1 MARAAPPR
9 EELNVGAAD
18 EITLPEAVAAW
29 TAWLH
34 GERRVSHHTL
44 DAYGRDLEAF
54 LDFLGAHHGEA
65 PSLALLAGLQPADFR
80 SWLAHRARE
89 GFARTSTARALS
101 VVRSFYRWAGK
112 RGLLNNAAI
121 GHLRTPK
128 RPAAVPKA
136 MTVGETEVL
145 LDRLGG
151 GEDGGKA
158 DWTDK
163 RDLAVLLL
171 LYGCGLRISEALGLT
186 AEEAPQR
193 GQPALRVRGKG
204 NKERMVPLLP
214 VVAEAI
220 AAYRA
225 ACPYD
230 LDGASPLFRAKRG
243 GPLGARAVQGRMQAL
258 RKLWGLPESATPHA
272 LRHSFATHLL
282 GAGADLRSIQEL
294 LGHASL
300 STTQRYTKVDAA
312 RLLEVY
318 DRAHPRS

>member
-9 EELNVGAAD
+9 EELSSGAPDVKA
-18 EITLPEAVAAW
+18 LPEAVAAW
-29 TAWLH
+29 MAWLQ
-34 GERRVSHHTL
+34 GERRMSHHTL
-44 DAYGRDLEAF
+44 EAYGRDLEAF

-112 RGLLNNAAI
+112 RGLLSNAAV

-145 LDRLGG
+145 MDRLG
-151 GEDGGKA
+151 EGKA

-186 AEEAPQR
+186 AEEAPQP

>member
-1 MARAAPPR
+1 MA
-9 EELNVGAAD
+9 
-18 EITLPEAVAAW
+18 LPEAVAAW
-29 TAWLH
+29 MAWLQ
-34 GERRVSHHTL
+34 GERRVSRHTL
-44 DAYGRDLEAF
+44 EAYGRDLEAF
-54 LDFLGAHHGEA
+54 LDFLGTHHGEA

-112 RGLLNNAAI
+112 HGLLKNAAV

-136 MTVGETEVL
+136 MTVGETGVL
-145 LDRLGG
+145 MDRLG
-151 GEDGGKA
+151 EGKA

-186 AEEAPQR
+186 AEEAPQP

-214 VVAEAI
+214 MLVEAI

-243 GPLGARAVQGRMQAL
+243 GPLGARAVQGRMQSL

>member
-1 MARAAPPR
+1 MARATPPR
-9 EELNVGAAD
+9 EELSAGAAD
-18 EITLPEAVAAW
+18 ETALPEAVVAW
-29 TAWLH
+29 TAWLQ

-54 LDFLGAHHGEA
+54 LDFLGVHHGEA

-80 SWLAHRARE
+80 SWMAHRARE

-112 RGLLNNAAI
+112 RGLLKNAAV

-145 LDRLGG
+145 LDRLGEG
-151 GEDGGKA
+151 RP

-220 AAYRA
+220 EAYRA

-230 LDGASPLFRAKRG
+230 LDGTSPLFRAKRG

>member
-9 EELNVGAAD
+9 EELSPGTGDVKA
-18 EITLPEAVAAW
+18 LPEAVAAW
-29 TAWLH
+29 MAWLQ

-44 DAYGRDLEAF
+44 EAYGRDLEAF

-80 SWLAHRARE
+80 SWLAHRAGE

-112 RGLLNNAAI
+112 RGLLKNAAV

-145 LDRLGG
+145 IDRLG
-151 GEDGGKA
+151 EGKA

-171 LYGCGLRISEALGLT
+171 LYGCGLRIGEALGLT
-186 AEEAPQR
+186 AEETPQP

-214 VVAEAI
+214 VVVEAI

-230 LDGASPLFRAKRG
+230 LEAASPLFRAKRG

>member
-9 EELNVGAAD
+9 EELSANAPGVQ
-18 EITLPEAVAAW
+18 TLPEAVAAW
-29 TAWLH
+29 MAWLQS
-34 GERRVSHHTL
+34 ERRVSRHTL

-54 LDFLGAHHGEA
+54 LDFLAGHHGEA
-65 PSLALLAGLQPADFR
+65 PSLTLLAGLQPADFR
-80 SWLAHRARE
+80 SWLAYRARA

-101 VVRSFYRWAGK
+101 VVRSFYRWCSK
-112 RGLLNNAAI
+112 RDLLENAAI
-121 GHLRTPK
+121 GNLKTPK

-151 GEDGGKA
+151 DRA
-158 DWTDK
+158 DWTDR

-186 AEEAPQR
+186 AEEAPR
-193 GQPALRVRGKG
+193 PGQPALRVRGKG
-204 NKERMVPLLP
+204 NKERLVPLLP
-214 VVAEAI
+214 IVVEAI

-230 LDGASPLFRAKRG
+230 LGGGSPLFRAKRG

>member
-9 EELNVGAAD
+9 EELSSGAAD
-18 EITLPEAVAAW
+18 VKALPEAVAAW
-29 TAWLH
+29 MAWLQ
-34 GERRVSHHTL
+34 GERRVSRHTL
-44 DAYGRDLEAF
+44 EAYGRDLEAF
-54 LDFLGAHHGEA
+54 VDFLGTHHGEV

-112 RGLLNNAAI
+112 RSLLKNAAV

-145 LDRLGG
+145 MDRLG
-151 GEDGGKA
+151 EGKA

-186 AEEAPQR
+186 AEETPQP

-214 VVAEAI
+214 VVVEAI